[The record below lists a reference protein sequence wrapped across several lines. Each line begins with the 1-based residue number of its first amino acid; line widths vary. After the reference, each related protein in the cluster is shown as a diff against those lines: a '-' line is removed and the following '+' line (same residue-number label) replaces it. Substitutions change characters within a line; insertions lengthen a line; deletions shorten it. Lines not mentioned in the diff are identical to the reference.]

1 MPIINPPWWHDKVEM
16 SGTGIIRAA
25 DGSVV
30 CVLPAE
36 NYDDPANL
44 ERNAAVLAL
53 APELGKALSVLVSV
67 MRRSDVE
74 QSPGAVCDSEEWD
87 AALDDAQSLLDLLA
101 EDGVSFEDKL
111 EV

>member
-1 MPIINPPWWHDKVEM
+1 MSIIAPPWWHDKVEM

-30 CVLPAE
+30 CVLPAQ
-36 NYDDPANL
+36 NYDNPADL
-44 ERNAAVLAL
+44 DHNAALIAL
-53 APELGKALSVLVSV
+53 APELAKVVSDLASA
-67 MRRSDVE
+67 MRKSDVE

-101 EDGVSFEDKL
+101 EDGVSFEDTV
-111 EV
+111 EG

>member
-1 MPIINPPWWHDKVEM
+1 MSIINPPWWHDKIEM

-30 CVLPAE
+30 CVLSAPNYENPA
-36 NYDDPANL
+36 DL
-44 ERNAAVLAL
+44 EHNAALIAL
-53 APELGKALSVLVSV
+53 APELGQALSALVSV
-67 MRRSDVE
+67 MRKSDVE
-74 QSPGAVCDSEEWD
+74 QSPGADCDSEEWD

-111 EV
+111 EG